1 MSKLKDRRRDV
12 QAMDLTTAYEELK
25 TLRDQLFRL
34 RLQHQ
39 RGEVK
44 NNRQF
49 PQTKKDIARL
59 LHHIGEIQHAEAV
72 EAEGALDVVTTDED
86 NA

>member
-1 MSKLKDRRRDV
+1 VSKLKDRRRDV
-12 QAMDLTTAYEELK
+12 QAMDLATAYEELK

>member
-1 MSKLKDRRRDV
+1 VSKLKDRRRDV

-59 LHHIGEIQHAEAV
+59 LHHIGELQHAEAV

>member
-12 QAMDLTTAYEELK
+12 QAMDLATAYEELK